1 MNKMNNL
8 IQTLTIVENVKEFIP
23 IYKTDKGEKVVS
35 GRELHE
41 GLEVKQDFTDWIK
54 RQLDVVDGIE
64 SIDYFCFPFKREGNN
79 ATLHEYILKLEIAT
93 KDHCKKFKMVWGND
107 SLGRRQQFKEGIHYY
122 KLQGEVL
129 KEFCNHQN
137 DEIIPTLNEAQLGTN
152 LYNRK

>member
-1 MNKMNNL
+1 MNEMNNL
-8 IQTLTIVENVKEFIP
+8 IQTLTIVENVEEFIP

-79 ATLHEYILKLEIAT
+79 TTLHEYILKLEIAKEICLVAEMMET
-93 KDHCKKFKMVWGND
+93 RHD
-107 SLGRRQQFKEGIHYY
+107 SLMRKIDAINKDFE
-122 KLQGEVL
+122 
-129 KEFCNHQN
+129 
-137 DEIIPTLNEAQLGTN
+137 TTQLCSQK
-152 LYNRK
+152 YWIEKR